1 MYSVQEGESR
11 EWTDFENTLTAT
23 GMSADSLIVVG
34 GAGKGSVSRGFNSVQ
49 GVPMACTSWIR

>member
-1 MYSVQEGESR
+1 MDR
-11 EWTDFENTLTAT
+11 LKRTLTAT